1 MRYKAKG
8 LVMARHVTAEGLEPY
23 RFIGLPQGLLALL
36 RTSART
42 AKRLG

>member
-8 LVMARHVTAEGLEPY
+8 LVMAPHVTTG
-23 RFIGLPQGLLALL
+23 GPQPDRVVSLRQALLALL